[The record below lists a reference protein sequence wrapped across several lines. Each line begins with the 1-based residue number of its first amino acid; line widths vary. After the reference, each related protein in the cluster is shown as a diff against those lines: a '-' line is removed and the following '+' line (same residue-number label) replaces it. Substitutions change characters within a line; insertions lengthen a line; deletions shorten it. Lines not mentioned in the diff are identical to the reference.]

1 MSGKTNKD
9 VTLLNGDCAVMLG
22 VLPEASIDAV
32 VTDPPYEIGFNCQ
45 KWDRPGIAYDIDMW
59 RQIRRVIKPGGY
71 IMAFGGTRTFHR
83 MTAAIEDAGLE
94 VQDCLAW
101 MYGNGFPKHESK
113 LKPAWEP
120 IILARKK
127 APTATPLRIDDCLDN
142 GRWPANVI
150 LDPLAG
156 EILDADAPNYKPSR
170 FFYIAKSSTDE
181 RDAGLS
187 RSAGFRRRNPGLLA
201 GLGDKGAKSRF
212 NDHPTV
218 KPIAL
223 MQRLVR
229 LITPEGGAVL
239 DPFTGSGTTGCAAM
253 LERSRFV
260 GIEKE
265 RRYFRIAE
273 ARIRH
278 WKGVAARG

>member
-1 MSGKTNKD
+1 MKE
-9 VTLLNGDCAVMLG
+9 VTLLNGDCARMLS

-32 VTDPPYEIGFNCQ
+32 VTDPPYEIGFNSM
-45 KWDRPGIAYDIDMW
+45 KWDRTGIAYDIDMW
-59 RQIRRVIKPGGY
+59 REVRRVIKPGGY
-71 IMAFGGTRTFHR
+71 ILSFGGTRTFHR
-83 MTAAIEDAGLE
+83 MTSAMEDAGLE
-94 VQDCLAW
+94 IQDCLAW
-101 MYGNGFPKHESK
+101 LYGNGFPKHESK

-120 IILARKK
+120 VVLARKH
-127 APTATPLRIDDCLDN
+127 APKATPLNIDACRID

-170 FFYIAKSSTDE
+170 FFYIAKAATDE

-187 RSAGFRRRNPGLLA
+187 RSHGFRKRNPGLLS
-201 GLGDKGAKSRF
+201 GLGDGKGAKSRF

-223 MQRLVR
+223 MQHLIR

-253 LERSRFV
+253 LEHSSFV

-265 RRYFRIAE
+265 RRYFRIAA
-273 ARIRH
+273 ARIKH
-278 WKGVAARG
+278 WKGVAARGH